1 MSNEK
6 EFFRSKS
13 EIDVWSGDVDAFGPF
28 YESAEDLRGDE
39 RIPFGFWMRT
49 FVDGN
54 PDISWHPMCSNI
66 KYMMPPRLSGFESNT
81 RFTLSEMPSHDGS
94 VSLSTSDSFG
104 NHWELPLITDPTNT
118 GRAFVL
124 KDSPGSGN
132 SDHFESI
139 MEAVRNY
146 TPIFAWSK
154 WGGSVYFPILVDT
167 GGYRDVLW
175 VKNSRRQKAAET
187 GVPYK
192 SD

>member
-28 YESAEDLRGDE
+28 VESAKDLRRDE

-66 KYMMPPRLSGFESNT
+66 KYMMPPRLSGFDSNT

-104 NHWELPLITDPTNT
+104 NLADCNLPLTTDPIT
-118 GRAFVL
+118 GRASVV
-124 KDSPGSGN
+124 KDSSGSEN
-132 SDHFESI
+132 SAHFDSI
-139 MEAVRNY
+139 FNAVRNR

-154 WGGSVYFPILVDT
+154 W
-167 GGYRDVLW
+167 
-175 VKNSRRQKAAET
+175 
-187 GVPYK
+187 
-192 SD
+192 